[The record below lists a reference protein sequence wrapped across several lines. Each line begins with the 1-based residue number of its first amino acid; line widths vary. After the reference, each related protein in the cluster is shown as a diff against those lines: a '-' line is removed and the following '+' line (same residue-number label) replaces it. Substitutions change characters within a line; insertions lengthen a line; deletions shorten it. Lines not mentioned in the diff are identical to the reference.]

1 MMQMTL
7 LIWAVDKK
15 REITIQFQFIKKP
28 GKRTLNALG
37 TTIQFFE

>member
-15 REITIQFQFIKKP
+15 REITIQFQFIKNLEK
-28 GKRTLNALG
+28 G
-37 TTIQFFE
+37 Q

>member
-15 REITIQFQFIKKP
+15 REITIQFQFIKNLEK
-28 GKRTLNALG
+28 GH
-37 TTIQFFE
+37 

>member
-15 REITIQFQFIKKP
+15 REKTIQFQFIKNLEK
-28 GKRTLNALG
+28 GH
-37 TTIQFFE
+37 

>member
-15 REITIQFQFIKKP
+15 REIIQFQFIKNLEK
-28 GKRTLNALG
+28 GH
-37 TTIQFFE
+37 